1 MRLRLR
7 TKLLLSLALISSG
20 LTCATLW
27 MVRRSVRIQLRNEIA
42 EDLRN
47 SVAVFGNVQRQ
58 REVGLTRSA
67 ELLGKC
73 FRSNTVQLGDHHLG
87 AFLGEPLRVGLA
99 DAVAAA
105 RDDGDA
111 PFESFHGLSQ
121 AWRPIP

>member
-47 SVAVFGNVQRQ
+47 SVAVFRNVVHDCGELVR
-58 REVGLTRSA
+58 RDVVG
-67 ELLGKC
+67 
-73 FRSNTVQLGDHHLG
+73 
-87 AFLGEPLRVGLA
+87 
-99 DAVAAA
+99 
-105 RDDGDA
+105 
-111 PFESFHGLSQ
+111 HG
-121 AWRPIP
+121 